1 MIVSRSLSLQEGTLT
16 GRDELLSSVSKGE
29 TMNVRGVLIG
39 IVIMLA
45 LSMGVQAAVAAEPE
59 QEEENIGEVDPTK
72 PVIFNLREE
81 FYHLKGD
88 DWRNIFIL
96 RTDVIK
102 LGGLRNFIL
111 RFDVPFVSTDLG
123 QGTDHG
129 LGDIYGQALLIP
141 YGSENFFFMVG
152 SGLTAPS
159 ATENSLGTGKWQ
171 VAPLAIPVWKF
182 KDPKGLFFIKTQD
195 YISFAGQS
203 DRADVHYMTV
213 QPFGAVKLSDKWWV
227 GADTEAKVNWER
239 DNQWSYKSGV
249 LLLRMWTKSFGTWV
263 KPEIPWGPNREG
275 DWYLKASFF
284 WNY

>member
-1 MIVSRSLSLQEGTLT
+1 MNLKFILISIVI
-16 GRDELLSSVSKGE
+16 LLSMPMVSPGAIATEAK
-29 TMNVRGVLIG
+29 N
-39 IVIMLA
+39 
-45 LSMGVQAAVAAEPE
+45 
-59 QEEENIGEVDPTK
+59 EEDNIGDVDPTK
-72 PVIFNLREE
+72 PIIFNVRDE
-81 FYHLKGD
+81 FYKLNGD
-88 DWRNIFIL
+88 DWRNVLIL
-96 RTDVIK
+96 RTDIIK
-102 LGGLRNFIL
+102 LGGLRNLLL
-111 RFDVPFVSTDLG
+111 RFDVPFVSSDLG

-141 YGSENFFFMVG
+141 YGSEKFFFMVG

-182 KDPKGLFFIKTQD
+182 KDPKALIFIKTQD

-213 QPFGAVKLSDKWWV
+213 QPFAAVKLSDKWWA
-227 GADTEAKVNWER
+227 GADSEVKVNWER
-239 DNQWSYKSGV
+239 DNQKSYKSGV
-249 LLLRMWTKSFGTWV
+249 ILLRMWTKSFGTWV

-275 DWYLKASFF
+275 DWNLKASFF